1 MAAVGYRGGMD
12 AHTRA
17 IHADASLAEFPDV
30 APPIRPSTTYAEGTG
45 RRYRRGSHETT
56 ERFEAVLGSLEG
68 GHAVCYS
75 SGMAAA
81 SAAMAFFRPT
91 RVALPDEVYHEVRAL
106 ALTLEEAGTLQ
117 ISPPEALEDGDVQWL
132 ETPSNPRCLLTDI
145 EMVAS
150 ANEERGVRTVVDST
164 FATPVLSNP
173 LALGADMVMHSVTK
187 AISGHS
193 DTQAGALAVSD
204 DADAVLLRDQRLV
217 TGATPGS
224 LDVWLALRG
233 IRTLPLRVERMVSSA
248 MRVAEWLESRG
259 IETWYPGL
267 PDHPGH
273 DIAARQMSGF
283 GSMMAIDVGSA
294 AEAERIVAS
303 VTVFT
308 SATSLGG
315 IESLIEHRLKSD
327 PTMDPGIVRLS
338 IGLEDPADLIA
349 DLAHAI

>member
-1 MAAVGYRGGMD
+1 M
-12 AHTRA
+12 
-17 IHADASLAEFPDV
+17 

-81 SAAMAFFRPT
+81 SAALAFFRPA
-91 RVALPDEVYHEVRAL
+91 RVALPDDVYHGVQELVRTMQDDGAL
-106 ALTLEEAGTLQ
+106 AVTSPEELG
-117 ISPPEALEDGDVQWL
+117 EGDVQWV
-132 ETPSNPRCLLTDI
+132 ETPSNPRCLITDI
-145 EMVAS
+145 TAVTS
-150 ANEERGVRTVVDST
+150 ANREAGVRTVVDST
-164 FATPVLSNP
+164 FATPVFSNP
-173 LALGADMVMHSVTK
+173 LSHGADLVMHSVTK

-193 DTQAGALAVSD
+193 DAMGGALVSATV
-204 DADAVLLRDQRLV
+204 ADTDLLKDQRLL

-233 IRTLPLRVERMVSSA
+233 IRTLPLRAERAASSA
-248 MRVAEWLESRG
+248 MRVAQWLDSRG
-259 IETWYPGL
+259 IPTWYPGL
-267 PDHPGH
+267 PGHPGH
-273 DIAARQMSGF
+273 EIAARQMTGF

-294 AEAERIVAS
+294 AEAERFIDAVN
-303 VTVFT
+303 VFT

-315 IESLIEHRLKSD
+315 VESLIEHRLKSD
-327 PTMDPGIVRLS
+327 PTMAPGVVRVS